1 MGEVAGVGKR
11 WLRVKFRRLMVRKWR
26 RYRRWSYGCGKATQY
41 GSDQGEREFQAEVEI
56 LSCVHH
62 RHVVRLIGYCN
73 DDHHRLLVFE
83 FVDNQTLHFHLHGAG
98 STLDW
103 QTRFKIGVGCAKGFE
118 YLHEYCDPMII
129 HRDIKTTNIL
139 LNSNFEAKL
148 LVCEETV
155 VKS

>member
-1 MGEVAGVGKR
+1 MVA
-11 WLRVKFRRLMVRKWR
+11 VKQLK
-26 RYRRWSYGCGKATQY
+26 Y

-139 LNSNFEAKL
+139 LNSNFEEKGEESR
-148 LVCEETV
+148 VCEGGSDRGDETGKV
-155 VKS
+155 P